1 MRPAGDGRHRHQCEH
16 PDAGSGRA
24 AGHDDRRAAFGLR
37 RPARDRGAPP
47 GGWSDTAAFW
57 DQPAL
62 AGLTPSNAAYDQ
74 AGVFTRFFALDA
86 RVAHGGAEAV
96 MSALIEAVPGGAVR
110 TVARRW
116 TTDE

>member
-1 MRPAGDGRHRHQCEH
+1 VNTLTPDQAVLLVMMTDGRLS
-16 PDAGSGRA
+16 DSA
-24 AGHDDRRAAFGLR
+24 ARRVIV
-37 RPARDRGAPP
+37 ARPP
-47 GGWSDTAAFW
+47 GGWSETAAFW
-57 DQPAL
+57 GQPAL
-62 AGLTPSNAAYDQ
+62 AGITPSNAAYDQ